1 MCTAMNITVKVTAAE
16 SPFSNGL
23 VERHNFIITDM
34 MDKTLEESQFSLDL
48 VLSWCLNCQKLT
60 CKRLWVLTFT
70 TGPRAKPK
78 ATVNIY

>member
-1 MCTAMNITVKVTAAE
+1 MCEAMNITVKVTGAE

-34 MDKTLEESQFSLDL
+34 MDKTLEESQFSLNL
-48 VLSWCLNCQKLT
+48 VLVSECQKLT
-60 CKRLWVLTFT
+60 CKCPWVFSFP

-78 ATVNIY
+78 ATINNYR